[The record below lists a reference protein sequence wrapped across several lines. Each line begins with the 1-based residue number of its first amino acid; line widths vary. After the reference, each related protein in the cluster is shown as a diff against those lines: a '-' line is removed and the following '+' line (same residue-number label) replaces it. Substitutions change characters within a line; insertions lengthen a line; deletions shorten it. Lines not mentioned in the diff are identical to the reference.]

1 MPSTCSIDGLGK
13 EWEAIP
19 DIRNS
24 LREGKPLIHEVS
36 EKQVD
41 IKLPSKFKLLIKP
54 ILVRMHAADKKM
66 PGVDPLR
73 AEIKTV
79 LDLTKRLSNE
89 ESEIDKYTWLIRK
102 QLTFIKAKCRR
113 REVSTAVDEDE
124 DAYDDD
130 GDSDE
135 ASEEAAP
142 EGPSSSAGAGGD
154 AGAEEDVNAAAGGVG
169 PVDCDDLHDLLNELN
184 DIHSPARSALVP
196 HAEQPSEDPIFPSHP
211 IIIDDG
217 DESAV
222 APPTECSHD
231 SGRALDMPAEVAAE
245 PAAVGS
251 TAEHEV
257 RADVVDGSNGGSTE
271 PGSTAEVEAS
281 AGNAEVKPGWKVA
294 RLAEL
299 RHRIEQL
306 KEKKQVVGPVGSAS
320 NEGPSEVSASIK
332 NMPGSLGP
340 VLDNQETLPHDI
352 FDVET
357 PPPSEP
363 PSSKRKESSEPS
375 AAELREDYQL
385 RQCKTKK
392 MKPRPG
398 STTDAR
404 LPYNPYS
411 PEVLDNTAKGSED
424 PFTPDE
430 KVAASDIGRVDQL
443 AVRAKIKAQTKRGEK
458 KKGDDEE
465 NDMEMCDTDNNEKNA
480 PPENDDKKCGTDNKK
495 KAAPKNDAKKCG
507 TDNKKKKKSAEA
519 EWETGADGG
528 GYSAEEW
535 EHWLQYGYGY
545 DEGDQWDEDG
555 HWDGD
560 QWVASY
566 ENEEPKTKPDSVATS
581 KKRKA
586 EGSPEEDEPEP
597 SKKAARPKAGPKA
610 KAKAKASPKAK
621 GKAKAKASAKKGAKS
636 SAKAPEPEPENDGPD
651 GTDDEEGKPVIF
663 ARRYRPGSQKM
674 AMAKFDAIRDA
685 FLKIVR
691 PRLKTTCPSSFEEMR
706 NSFCDDPFWTHCVQ
720 EFKEWTIDSETVLAA
735 CETAAESFI
744 KKNAKK

>member
-231 SGRALDMPAEVAAE
+231 SGRALEMPAEAAAEVAAE

-281 AGNAEVKPGWKVA
+281 AG
-294 RLAEL
+294 
-299 RHRIEQL
+299 
-306 KEKKQVVGPVGSAS
+306 SA
-320 NEGPSEVSASIK
+320 
-332 NMPGSLGP
+332 
-340 VLDNQETLPHDI
+340 
-352 FDVET
+352 
-357 PPPSEP
+357 
-363 PSSKRKESSEPS
+363 
-375 AAELREDYQL
+375 
-385 RQCKTKK
+385 
-392 MKPRPG
+392 
-398 STTDAR
+398 
-404 LPYNPYS
+404 
-411 PEVLDNTAKGSED
+411 
-424 PFTPDE
+424 
-430 KVAASDIGRVDQL
+430 VAASDIGRVDQL
-443 AVRAKIKAQTKRGEK
+443 AVRAKIKAQTKRGK

-507 TDNKKKKKSAEA
+507 TDNKKKKSAEA

-528 GYSAEEW
+528 GYSAGEW
-535 EHWLQYGYGY
+535 DHWLQYGYGY

-636 SAKAPEPEPENDGPD
+636 SAKDTEPEPENDGPD

-720 EFKEWTIDSETVLAA
+720 EFKEWTIDSETVPAA

-744 KKNAKK
+744 KKIAKK